1 MIAELAS
8 AQRRQAPLTQ
18 QVVLVVNVNVYGG
31 RQVEDLPL
39 LAGPSARIRHR
50 SWHRSCGLERARR
63 FRSSSWTTTGRGPR
77 TTRRRIT
84 IEYRGAS
91 RPLHDSGG
99 RSHGTWLRFSFSA
112 TVSSNSRGDGETSHG
127 SWGPPSSRCRAAAPQ
142 AHMLRMPAPRPR
154 PLCRSVYHN
163 YV

>member
-1 MIAELAS
+1 MRRPSRRTVAWGWLRGGLGWRRWSVDLIAELAS

-63 FRSSSWTTTGRGPR
+63 FRSSSWTTTGRDRGPR
-77 TTRRRIT
+77 D
-84 IEYRGAS
+84 AS
-91 RPLHDSGG
+91 QDHDRVS
-99 RSHGTWLRFSFSA
+99 RSN
-112 TVSSNSRGDGETSHG
+112 NSRGDGETSHG
-127 SWGPPSSRCRAAAPQ
+127 SWGPPSSRCRAAD
-142 AHMLRMPAPRPR
+142 
-154 PLCRSVYHN
+154 S
-163 YV
+163 